1 MKSAIKCYIISIIAS
16 VTSLGVLLLKCRKNE
31 QLVAKY
37 KDIFDT
43 IKAMPIGLG
52 IVTSI
57 LVILM
62 LPVILLSSLITTF
75 ANKIKK

>member
-1 MKSAIKCYIISIIAS
+1 MKSAIKCYIVSIIAS
-16 VTSLGVLLLKCRKNE
+16 VTSLGVLLLRYRKNE

-43 IKAMPIGLG
+43 IKAMPIGQG

-75 ANKIKK
+75 ANKFKK